1 MQVNVGECWP
11 PLEYSISALRR
22 GNSHEK
28 AFSGERTL
36 ALATMVFSV
45 FVFLIGVDRT
55 PKTCF

>member
-1 MQVNVGECWP
+1 MVAAT
-11 PLEYSISALRR
+11 LSYSISALGGINR
-22 GNSHEK
+22 EK
-28 AFSGERTL
+28 AFADQRPL